1 MDRRI
6 FLTIVLA
13 AIAAMAVSLLVVFIV
28 SKQTGVVSHFGLQLF
43 VMNAVLAI
51 ALTSGFVGLEKL
63 GRSGN
68 RKAKSALT
76 YLLVISWIIIFIPD
90 LTPGRLHQI
99 LHGWNIPDWY
109 GFIPFMSLL
118 VAIYPLSLYL
128 NRSQRKLIVQRD
140 NEVKQL
146 ITTPAKEE
154 VFSKLLFLINLSAQR
169 KATEL
174 IATDHDRKVVLD
186 QDVEHNA
193 S

>member
-99 LHGWNIPDWY
+99 LHLCRYLWP
-109 GFIPFMSLL
+109 FIRF
-118 VAIYPLSLYL
+118 
-128 NRSQRKLIVQRD
+128 RSI
-140 NEVKQL
+140 
-146 ITTPAKEE
+146 
-154 VFSKLLFLINLSAQR
+154 
-169 KATEL
+169 
-174 IATDHDRKVVLD
+174 
-186 QDVEHNA
+186 
-193 S
+193 